1 MYTISLQTISYTEVL
16 EYQKGIM
23 RRTLSTLSNLKHG
36 KRPARLS
43 TIRELAESLNI
54 ETKEMMKGVEQ

>member
-1 MYTISLQTISYTEVL
+1 
-16 EYQKGIM
+16 M